1 MFHSKYP
8 WGGLAVYVRVNDS
21 FALIEPY
28 TSGGGGGD
36 GGGLLAVT
44 DGVNWQ

>member
-1 MFHSKYP
+1 M
-8 WGGLAVYVRVNDS
+8 NDS
-21 FALIEPY
+21 FALIEPH

-44 DGVNWQ
+44 DGVNLQ